1 MINQFNQNSEIKRAL
16 DRENF
21 SYYRM
26 LAYQTTIQTFLP
38 GRNTNV
44 TSSSEDVVS
53 RTSNAVNDEEDSSES
68 SEVPVTGSI
77 MNEE

>member
-1 MINQFNQNSEIKRAL
+1 MINQFNQSSEINRAL
-16 DRENF
+16 DRENL
-21 SYYRM
+21 SYYKM
-26 LAYQTTIQTFLP
+26 LTYQITIQTLLP

-53 RTSNAVNDEEDSSES
+53 RTNNAVNDEEDSSES
-68 SEVPVTGSI
+68 SELPVTGSI

>member
-1 MINQFNQNSEIKRAL
+1 MINQFNQSSEINRAL
-16 DRENF
+16 DRENL
-21 SYYRM
+21 SYYKM
-26 LAYQTTIQTFLP
+26 LTYQITIQTLLP

-53 RTSNAVNDEEDSSES
+53 RTNNAVNDEEDSSES
-68 SEVPVTGSI
+68 SELPETGSI

>member
-1 MINQFNQNSEIKRAL
+1 MQTL
-16 DRENF
+16 
-21 SYYRM
+21 
-26 LAYQTTIQTFLP
+26 LA

-44 TSSSEDVVS
+44 TSSEDVVS
-53 RTSNAVNDEEDSSES
+53 RTTNAVNDEEDSSES